1 MKSLMISGCG
11 KLASAL
17 LLPWLKQATLD
28 QIVVTVKT
36 SEGKQRLLDYFGP
49 TLENHLSIFMNN
61 QAAIQSFDLSDSP
74 SFFGL
79 ILGVKPYLVQSVCEE
94 LREALRLLPESHRL
108 VISLAAKTSLSDLD
122 TYLNAKKNKIAL
134 LRVVTNTAARE
145 GMASTV
151 LMGNEVLTPAQ
162 RQQVTDLFS
171 VLGNVIWYEKEDNLA
186 ALTTLISSSPAF
198 YYALLLAYAR
208 TVDVSRCFSDFNAV
222 VQEWEAGLQTADEAL
237 KFREAFFKNA
247 LLSCKGE
254 EVRAVHA
261 LIQRAF
267 DACMQAYEGL
277 DQAFAAKQA
286 ELNAAPLVEYS
297 KSIWFAVIQ
306 GFLLAT
312 ERQGVPRE
320 IIDKLAV
327 HLPFHAIK
335 MIEAEQSR
343 CPSLSLESCL
353 HQLIQQIATKGGMTE
368 AGVRNLL

>member
-1 MKSLMISGCG
+1 MKTLMISGCG

-17 LLPWLKQATLD
+17 LLPWLKQDTLD

-36 SEGKQRLLDYFGP
+36 REGKQRLLDCFGFK
-49 TLENHLSIFMNN
+49 LEKHLSIFVNN
-61 QAAIQSFDLSDSP
+61 RVAIQSFDFSDIHA
-74 SFFGL
+74 FFGL
-79 ILGVKPYLVQSVCEE
+79 ILGVKPYLVQNVCEE
-94 LREALRLLPESHRL
+94 LRETLALLPEPHRL

-145 GMASTV
+145 GIASTV
-151 LMGNEVLTPAQ
+151 LIGNEVLTSAQ
-162 RQQVTDLFS
+162 KQQVTDLFS

-208 TVDVSRCFSDFNAV
+208 AVPVSRCFNDFKVAV
-222 VQEWEAGLQTADEAL
+222 QSWEACLQTAGGVV
-237 KFREAFFKNA
+237 KCREAFFEKA
-247 LLSCKGE
+247 LLLCQAE
-254 EVRAVHA
+254 DVHA
-261 LIQRAF
+261 IQASIQRAF
-267 DACMQAYEGL
+267 DACRQTYEGL
-277 DQAFAAKQA
+277 DQSFAEKQI
-286 ELNAAPLVEYS
+286 ELKAAPLVEYS

-312 ERQGVPRE
+312 ERQGVPKE

-327 HLPFHAIK
+327 HLPFHAVK
-335 MIEAEQSR
+335 MVEAEQLR